1 MGLRAEAVQ
10 LQWQWREEV
19 PSFLVGEGVRH
30 NGYFN
35 RPSLLGVEGLIPER
49 ALPDFNDGIL
59 CKKAWMDYVLI
70 CRLQLPYS
78 VYILLDNVYLSNK
91 FSQHCDR
98 LE

>member
-1 MGLRAEAVQ
+1 MLSSCPHLSIRLVGLRAEAVQ
-10 LQWQWREEV
+10 LEWQWREEV

-59 CKKAWMDYVLI
+59 CKKGMDGSCLD
-70 CRLQLPYS
+70 LQTTITIYRT
-78 VYILLDNVYLSNK
+78 YY
-91 FSQHCDR
+91 
-98 LE
+98 

>member
-1 MGLRAEAVQ
+1 MLLSCPHLSIRLVGLRAEAVQ

-59 CKKAWMDYVLI
+59 CKKDMDRFCI
-70 CRLQLPYS
+70 DLQTT
-78 VYILLDNVYLSNK
+78 ITI
-91 FSQHCDR
+91 
-98 LE
+98 

>member
-1 MGLRAEAVQ
+1 MQ

-19 PSFLVGEGVRH
+19 PSFLVGEWVRH

-59 CKKAWMDYVLI
+59 CKEAWMDYVLI
-70 CRLQLPYS
+70 ADYNCHTP
-78 VYILLDNVYLSNK
+78 YILLGTVY
-91 FSQHCDR
+91 
-98 LE
+98 